1 MASRRMCSLEWVEA
15 ARWGMQAWREQN
27 SASTRLLLHPFRR
40 RADPRP
46 SLSGI
51 WVFIIFIKAKNACS
65 INFFVKIRVF

>member
-51 WVFIIFIKAKNACS
+51 WVFIIFIKLKMRAAL
-65 INFFVKIRVF
+65 IFFVKIRVS